1 MSGPITIKKE
11 LDVLI
16 IDDNEQ
22 ITKMVSTF
30 LTLSNHK
37 CTISND
43 AKDGLDLMREK
54 NFDVILLD
62 LAMPDFDGYAVLEQV
77 KDSDIPTKIIVL
89 TASNITQENMKKI
102 QKIGVHSILFKPVDI
117 DKLLLEIMSIKNSS

>member
-1 MSGPITIKKE
+1 LSDPITIKKE

-30 LTLSNHK
+30 LTLSNYK

-54 NFDVILLD
+54 NFDAILLD

-77 KDSDIPTKIIVL
+77 KDSDIPSKIIVL
-89 TASNITQENMKKI
+89 TASNITQENMEKI
-102 QKIGVHSILFKPVDI
+102 QKIGVNSILFKPVDI
-117 DKLLLEIMSIKNSS
+117 DKLLLEIMSIKNS